1 MPYDGVQRVRTAA
14 TLPAVGWDSL
24 VGVEDFF
31 QTPRWLTVQE
41 RTGGTTLEYLLL
53 HRAGRLTAG
62 LVTAWAD
69 DSVPWLLARPDTL
82 LRHACEEGLD
92 GAQRCRE
99 VISGDLTRTLLPALV
114 CGGRHLGRTR
124 ALAPP
129 GTSRADLADL
139 LAEAAKLAVERG
151 AASICFPHVDVRD
164 AELSGLLAALGYHEH
179 ASAHYC
185 WLPVP
190 EGGFEEYLAQMTQHR
205 RRRVRLERRALAAA
219 GVEVRVEPLTTQL
232 SRRLGELDASLLAKY
247 GNPADPTRSASVISG
262 IAEVMGDDALVSLA
276 RLAGEVIGFGL
287 VLRSRAGPA
296 EHWFGH
302 RAGFDYAAQGRLPL
316 YYEVL
321 YYSVMEAAAAA
332 GVAVLHAG
340 IGSTEAKLARGCM
353 ASEQRSFFLLLPETV
368 AGAGE
373 RERFTAVSRPA
384 AGAGR
389 GPR

>member
-1 MPYDGVQRVRTAA
+1 M
-14 TLPAVGWDSL
+14 LPAAGWDSL
-24 VGVEDFF
+24 LGVEDFF

-53 HRAGRLTAG
+53 HRAAGLTAG

-69 DSVPWLLARPDTL
+69 ETVPWLLARPDAL

-99 VISGDLTRTLLPALV
+99 AVDGDLTRALLPALV

-124 ALAPP
+124 ALALP
-129 GTSRADLADL
+129 GASRADLADL
-139 LAEAAKLAVERG
+139 LAAAAKLAAERG
-151 AASICFPHVDVRD
+151 AASICFPHVDARD
-164 AELSGLLAALGYHEH
+164 GDLAGLLAALGYHGH
-179 ASAHYC
+179 VSAHYC

-219 GVEVRVEPLTTQL
+219 GVQVRVEPLTAGLT
-232 SRRLGELDASLLAKY
+232 RRLGELDASLLAKY
-247 GNPADPTRSASVISG
+247 GNPADPARSAKILSG

-276 RLAGEVIGFGL
+276 WLAGEVIGFGL
-287 VLRSRAGPA
+287 VLRSRAGSA

-332 GVAVLHAG
+332 GVTVMHAG
-340 IGSTEAKLARGCM
+340 IGSTEAKLARGCV
-353 ASEQRSFFLLLPETV
+353 ASEQRSFFLQLPAAAARTGARGHLAV
-368 AGAGE
+368 AGVPGAHAE
-373 RERFTAVSRPA
+373 R
-384 AGAGR
+384 GAR
-389 GPR
+389 